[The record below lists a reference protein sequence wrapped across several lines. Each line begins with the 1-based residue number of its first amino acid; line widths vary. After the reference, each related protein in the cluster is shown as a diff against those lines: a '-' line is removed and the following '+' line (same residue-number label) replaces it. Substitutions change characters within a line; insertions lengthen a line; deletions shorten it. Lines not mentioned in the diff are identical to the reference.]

1 MVKLIADAGLSG
13 ETVPTSDL
21 VGIVR
26 EGTTHRIR
34 GGRAI
39 ADAVTTRLLSVREKL
54 PLTRL
59 LTDLVRAGDRLDWYD
74 LGRAADLDIE
84 TARQYADRRLSS
96 EILEWIIDP
105 ALGALFVASPERLS
119 VVDFLFAVRNILGG
133 SFFNSPTGV
142 GFLPEGLARQL
153 AVELSARCTSVEEG
167 AGGVTVTWNRPGEA
181 EHVDEAAVCVIALS
195 GRAMLA
201 VYPQIDPVRREV
213 VEAIDYST
221 CVDVHLGLSAPP
233 DEPAMMIQVPR
244 LEHPDLCVVVLD
256 HNRAPGRAP
265 AGKGLLTSYWHTAWG
280 DEQWDRSDA
289 DVVDA
294 AIPVIDRILPGV
306 ARSVEFT
313 HVSRWRPAVVMSRP
327 GTYRD
332 LARFTAATDPSA
344 RVQLCGDYLSASTTH
359 ASLCSGERA
368 AERLIGAR
376 PGGRSAGR
384 LSVAGAGAG

>member
-1 MVKLIADAGLSG
+1 
-13 ETVPTSDL
+13 
-21 VGIVR
+21 
-26 EGTTHRIR
+26 
-34 GGRAI
+34 
-39 ADAVTTRLLSVREKL
+39 
-54 PLTRL
+54 
-59 LTDLVRAGDRLDWYD
+59 
-74 LGRAADLDIE
+74 
-84 TARQYADRRLSS
+84 
-96 EILEWIIDP
+96 
-105 ALGALFVASPERLS
+105 
-119 VVDFLFAVRNILGG
+119 
-133 SFFNSPTGV
+133 
-142 GFLPEGLARQL
+142 
-153 AVELSARCTSVEEG
+153 VEEG
-167 AGGVTVTWNRPGEA
+167 AGGVTVTWDRAGEA

-201 VYPQIDPVRREV
+201 VYPQIDAVRREV

-233 DEPAMMIQVPR
+233 DETAMMIQVPR

-294 AIPVIDRILPGV
+294 AIPAIDRILPGV